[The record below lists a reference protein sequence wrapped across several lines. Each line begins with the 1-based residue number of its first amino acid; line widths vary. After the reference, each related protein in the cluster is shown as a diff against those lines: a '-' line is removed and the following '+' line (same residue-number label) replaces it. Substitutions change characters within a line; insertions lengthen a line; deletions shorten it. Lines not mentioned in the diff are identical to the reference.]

1 MLCVDECLRV
11 FMLNTGKY
19 TKVLVYF
26 VANASVTRQCHK
38 AYIFIYHMNPFSQTK
53 APRRQKSFKMYLI
66 SVYSLKEKKTYSHNN
81 KNIVQCNLNLC
92 GIHNGWMFLRKAT
105 TSFRLFG
112 VNSPMI

>member
-1 MLCVDECLRV
+1 MLCVDEWLRV

-53 APRRQKSFKMYLI
+53 APRRQISFKMYLI
-66 SVYSLKEKKTYSHNN
+66 SVYSLKEKNTH
-81 KNIVQCNLNLC
+81 I
-92 GIHNGWMFLRKAT
+92 T
-105 TSFRLFG
+105 TKILYNAILTCVVYTMNEYF
-112 VNSPMI
+112 